1 MKKISATLFSM
12 TSTGVLLGIFAF
24 AIAYATFIENDYG
37 TVTARILVYNALWFE
52 VLLFLLAVNL
62 VGSIFHYG
70 LWSGKKPVVVLFHG
84 AFLVILAGSAITR
97 YTGFEGSL
105 HIREGEMNNQLVTGE
120 TYVTVTATDGT
131 DTLRLA
137 EEVRFSPYTSN
148 RFRAHGEIGGR
159 KLSLK
164 NLKFVPSAA
173 ESVVEDPSGE
183 PMVALMAVD
192 RFGRRYDLLLRQG
205 ESALAGEQL
214 FTFSPQGDSSSI
226 NIMANGELVF
236 FSSPD
241 SVFLTGMQQQEL
253 TAMAPDTLHPLT
265 ERMIY
270 QTGTTGFV
278 LKKYHEKGK
287 AELVYVPDHAGS
299 MSDDA
304 LHLAVTLGGESREL
318 FVFGSK
324 GTLGRQESVTLGGV
338 SVNVSYGSVVHEL
351 PFSLRLNDFQI
362 ERYPGSD
369 SPSSFASELTLVD
382 TGHSVERPFRI
393 FMNNILKYKGYR
405 FFQSSFDEDEKGTI
419 LSVNYDWLGTMVTYA
434 GYFLMTL
441 GMVLALFSRRSRF
454 SVLARASARLGRERR
469 KLFPVLLAGAL
480 FFPAITA
487 VAQQS
492 DQHVAPGH
500 ARDFGTL
507 LVQSN
512 DGRIEPINTLASEV
526 LRKVAKKGSFNGLS
540 PVQVMLDMMLEPE
553 KWRNIPVIKVGDAGL
568 RRILSATD
576 GYVSFNSVLSG
587 HQGEYKLRE
596 YVDQAYAKRPAER
609 SKFDKEVVNVDERV
623 NILYKFMTGAFLTIF
638 PVPGDAANKWLSPA
652 DAAKSPLPEV
662 AQFSSQ
668 VLGDYFAALKGA
680 TISGNYSDAGVFL
693 LRLKENQQKLG
704 AAIYPPAIKTH
715 LEIFYTNFNI
725 YSKLS
730 KVYIIAGLLLLV
742 LQFVSLLSSLTW
754 PRRWEKSGFWV
765 VLILLLIHTAGLAI
779 RWYISGHAP
788 WSNGYETL
796 LYISWATCLTGLFFA
811 RRSPMTLAVTTI
823 LAAISLFVAGMSW
836 MNPELTNLVPV
847 LKSYWLVI
855 HVAVITASYGFFAMA
870 ALLGVVNL
878 VLIIID
884 AEKSNPRIG
893 FTLRELV
900 LIIEMAMIA
909 GLYMLTIG
917 SFLGGVWA
925 NESWGRYWGWDPK
938 ETWAM
943 VTILVYAFIVHMHKI
958 PGFRGTYA
966 LSVATLAGL
975 ASVLM
980 TFFGVNYYLSGLHSY
995 AQGEPVPVP
1004 TGVYI
1009 AIAVVVV
1016 LAVTSLISD
1025 KKRRKVNPELPG
1037 EPN

>member
-1 MKKISATLFSM
+1 M
-12 TSTGVLLGIFAF
+12 TTTGVLLVIFAF

-37 TVTARILVYNALWFE
+37 TTTARVLVYNALWFE
-52 VLLFLLAVNL
+52 VLLFLLAANL
-62 VGSIFHYG
+62 VGSIFHHG

-97 YTGFEGSL
+97 TTGFEGSL
-105 HIREGEMNNQLVTGE
+105 HIREGEMNNQLVTE
-120 TYVTVTATDGT
+120 ATYVTVTATDGT

-137 EEVRFSPYTSN
+137 REVLFSPYTSN
-148 RFRAHGEIGGR
+148 RYKAYGEIGGR

-164 NLKFVPSAA
+164 NLKYVPSAA

-183 PMVALMAVD
+183 PMLALMAVD

-214 FTFSPQGDSSSI
+214 FTFSPQGDTSSI
-226 NIMANGELVF
+226 RLMANGEHVV

-253 TAMAPDTLHPLT
+253 TALAPDTLHPLT

-270 QTGTTGFV
+270 QSGTTGFV

-304 LHLAVTLGGESREL
+304 LHMAVTLEDESREL
-318 FVFGSK
+318 FVFGRK
-324 GTLGRQESVTLGGV
+324 GTQGREESVTLGGV

-369 SPSSFASELTLVD
+369 SPSSFASEVTLVD
-382 TGHSVERPFRI
+382 AGHSVERPFRI

-419 LSVNYDWLGTMVTYA
+419 LSVNYDWFGTMVTYA
-434 GYFLMTL
+434 GYFLMAL
-441 GMVLALFSRRSRF
+441 GMVLALFSKRSRF
-454 SVLARASARLGRERR
+454 SVLARASARLGQERR
-469 KLFPVLLAGAL
+469 RLFPVLLVGAM
-480 FFPAITA
+480 FFPAMA
-487 VAQQS
+487 VARQN
-492 DQHVAPGH
+492 DHPVAPGH
-500 ARDFGTL
+500 AREFGTL

-512 DGRIEPINTLASEV
+512 EGRIEPVNTLASEV

-540 PVQVMLDMMLEPE
+540 PVQVMLDMMLEPD
-553 KWRNIPVIKVGDAGL
+553 KWRNIPVIKVGDAEL
-568 RRILSATD
+568 RRILSAPD
-576 GYVSFNSVLSG
+576 GYVSFNSVLSD

-623 NILYKFMTGAFLTIF
+623 NILYKFMNGGFLTMF

-662 AQFSSQ
+662 ARFSSQ
-668 VLGDYFAALKGA
+668 ALGDYFAALKGA
-680 TISGNYSDAGVFL
+680 TISGNYGDADVFL
-693 LRLKENQQKLG
+693 QRLKENQQKVG

-715 LEIFYTNFNI
+715 LEVFYTNFNI

-730 KVYIIAGLLLLV
+730 KLYILVGLV
-742 LQFVSLLSSLTW
+742 LLALQFMSLLSSLTW
-754 PRRWEKSGFWV
+754 PGRWEKAGFWV
-765 VLILLLIHTAGLAI
+765 VLVLLLIHTAGLAI

-796 LYISWATCLTGLFFA
+796 LYISWATCLAGLFFA

-870 ALLGVVNL
+870 ALLGFVNL

-884 AEKSNPRIG
+884 AEKSNSRIG

-900 LIIEMAMIA
+900 LIIEMAMIT

-943 VTILVYAFIVHMHKI
+943 VTIVVYAFIVHMHKI

-966 LSVATLAGL
+966 LSLATLVGL

-1004 TGVYI
+1004 AGVYI
-1009 AIAVVVV
+1009 AIAVVVL
-1016 LAVTSLISD
+1016 LAITSLLSD
-1025 KKRRKVNPELPG
+1025 KKRRKMNPELP
-1037 EPN
+1037 EKPI